1 MPPLFGALWSL
12 FGLLKPFQRLRLAW
26 QFLVLALVL
35 SVLATGWWVAFY
47 MRLSAYRHK
56 TQNEHLRLMAL
67 DAKCQRDKDM
77 RLLMPKECEAA
88 RHEAAHDF
96 DSVTWWFIWE
106 TSFVC
111 GGTSC
116 WDVVFGSDSS
126 TITLSLRV
134 AVVGV
139 ILGTALLLIN
149 AIRRCLFES
158 DKKFRTFAVHQWGSR
173 FHEAERMPV
182 YHSAVPADAHHA
194 EDEESEDHGGGAGVG
209 RGYYYPVPSSAPLLL
224 SSAAAPN
231 EGLHVQQRSTA
242 TRSPARVAVYQ

>member
-1 MPPLFGALWSL
+1 MPPILGALWSL
-12 FGLLKPFQRLRLAW
+12 FGLLRPFQRLRLAW
-26 QFLVLALVL
+26 QFLVVVLVL
-35 SVLATGWWVAFY
+35 SLLGTGWWVAFY
-47 MRLSAYRHK
+47 MRLSAHRHK

-126 TITLSLRV
+126 TITLSLRL

-139 ILGTALLLIN
+139 ILATALLVIN
-149 AIRRCLFES
+149 ALRRCLFES
-158 DKKFRTFAVHQWGSR
+158 DKKIRTFAARQWVDR
-173 FHEAERMPV
+173 FHDADRMPV
-182 YHSAVPADAHHA
+182 YHSGVPVAEYHDQGGGGE
-194 EDEESEDHGGGAGVG
+194 EDETEDQGRGGGVG
-209 RGYYYPVPSSAPLLL
+209 YPYPPSSSGPLLL
-224 SSAAAPN
+224 SATLPMEASQ
-231 EGLHVQQRSTA
+231 VQQRG
-242 TRSPARVAVYQ
+242 RSSARIAVYQQ